1 MAIATSTEV
10 GDLDR
15 DAPALLD
22 ALAARG
28 IAAEPAVW
36 DDPFVDWAGY
46 DLVVVRSTW
55 DYPRRR
61 DAFVAWA
68 EGLPRVRNS
77 AEVLRWNTEKRYL
90 GELAAAGVPTVPTLF
105 AGPGD
110 DATLPDWEEFVIK
123 PTISV
128 GSADTARWRRGTDDA
143 AALRHL
149 GELQAAGRTAML
161 QPYLTAV
168 DTSGES
174 ALLYLGGAFS
184 HSARKGPLLSAGAGP
199 VPLEIGGDYD
209 AREEISPR
217 VATAAELAVAD
228 QALAVVPGGASP
240 LLYARVDLLADAEG
254 QPVVLELEL
263 TEPSLFLWTAPGSVE
278 RLADAVAG
286 ELSR

>member
-10 GDLDR
+10 GDFDR

-209 AREEISPR
+209 AREADQPPR
-217 VATAAELAVAD
+217 RHRSRACRRRPGARRRPGRRFAVA
-228 QALAVVPGGASP
+228 LRPGRSAGGRRGAAGRAG
-240 LLYARVDLLADAEG
+240 AR
-254 QPVVLELEL
+254 
-263 TEPSLFLWTAPGSVE
+263 TH
-278 RLADAVAG
+278 RAVAVPLDRAG
-286 ELSR
+286 VGRAACRRDRR